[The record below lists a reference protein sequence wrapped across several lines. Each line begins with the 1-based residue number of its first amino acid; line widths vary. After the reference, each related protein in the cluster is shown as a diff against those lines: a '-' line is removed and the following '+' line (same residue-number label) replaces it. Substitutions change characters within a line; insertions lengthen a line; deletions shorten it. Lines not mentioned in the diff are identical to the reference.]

1 MTKYSWITFKVNLA
15 QLPWRS
21 WIKLGECVAKCEQ
34 IKSVPLTPNLR
45 EELHLIY
52 LAKGVHAT
60 TAIEGNTL
68 TEEQVRALIQK
79 ELELPPSKQYLEQE
93 VNNIIEACNEIA
105 VDISKGNLGDI
116 TIEQICH
123 YNSQVLGNNVPCV
136 EDAVPGKIREHSVVV
151 GSRYRAPDA
160 KDVILLI
167 ERFCNWMNSPDFVN
181 EQMSLHF
188 AIIKA
193 IIAHLYFVW
202 IHPFGDGN
210 GRVARLLEFVI
221 LLSSGVPSP
230 AAHLFSNHYNMTRT
244 EYYNQLDK
252 TSKIGDPTGFLSYAI
267 QGFLDGLDEQLQYI
281 HNHVISVCWRDY
293 IYEQFAAH
301 RSSNIVKRR
310 RDLAVKI
317 SERDEPINKDIILIL
332 MRNEYR
338 SKTERTLARD
348 INDLERMRL
357 VIKKKGGYVA
367 NKELLLQFLPFSTS
381 Q

>member
-21 WIKLGECVAKCEQ
+21 WVKLGECVAKCEQ

-93 VNNIIEACNEIA
+93 VKNIIEACNEIA

-123 YNSQVLGNNVPCV
+123 YNSQVLANNVPRA
-136 EDAVPGKIREHSVVV
+136 EDAVPGKIRNHSVVV

-160 KDVILLI
+160 KDVVLLI

-181 EQMSLHF
+181 KQMSLHF
-188 AIIKA
+188 AVIKA

-230 AAHLFSNHYNMTRT
+230 AAHLFSNHYNMTRS
-244 EYYNQLDK
+244 EYYSQLDK
-252 TSKIGDPTGFLSYAI
+252 ASKIGDPTGFLSYAI

-281 HNHVISVCWRDY
+281 HHHVVSVCWRDY

-301 RSSNIVKRR
+301 RSSNTIKRR

-317 SERDEPINKDIILIL
+317 SEHGEPINKDSILIL

-348 INDLERMRL
+348 LNELERMRL

-367 NKELLLQFLPFSTS
+367 NKELMLQFLPFSTS

>member
-21 WIKLGECVAKCEQ
+21 WVKLGECVAKCEQ
-34 IKSVPLTPNLR
+34 IQSVPLTPNLR

-68 TEEQVRALIQK
+68 TEEQVRSLIQK
-79 ELELPPSKQYLEQE
+79 KLELPPSKQYLEQE
-93 VNNIIEACNEIA
+93 VKNIIEVCNEIA
-105 VDISKGNLGDI
+105 VDISKGNLEDI

-123 YNSQVLGNNVPCV
+123 YNSQVLANNVPCD

-160 KDVILLI
+160 KDGTSLI
-167 ERFCNWMNSPDFVN
+167 KEFCKWMNSPNFIN
-181 EQMSLHF
+181 KQMPLHF
-188 AIIKA
+188 AVIKA

-210 GRVARLLEFVI
+210 GRVARILEFVI
-221 LLSSGVPSP
+221 LLNAGVPSP
-230 AAHLFSNHYNMTRT
+230 AAHLFSNHYNMTRS
-244 EYYNQLDK
+244 EYYSQLDK
-252 TSKIGDPTGFLSYAI
+252 TSKTGDPTGFLSYAI

-281 HNHVISVCWRDY
+281 HHHVISVCWRDY
-293 IYEQFAAH
+293 IYEQFAAQ
-301 RSSNIVKRR
+301 RSSNTIKRR

-317 SERDEPINKDIILIL
+317 SEHGEPINKDSILIL

-338 SKTERTLARD
+338 SKTKRTLARD
-348 INDLERMRL
+348 INDLEKMRL

-367 NKELLLQFLPFSTS
+367 NKELMLQFLPFSTS

>member
-21 WIKLGECVAKCEQ
+21 WVKLGECVAKCEQ
-34 IKSVPLTPNLR
+34 LKSVPLTPNLR
-45 EELHLIY
+45 KELHLIY

-93 VNNIIEACNEIA
+93 VSNIIEACNETA
-105 VDISKGNLGDI
+105 VEISKGILGDI
-116 TIEQICH
+116 TIEQICY
-123 YNSQVLGNNVPCV
+123 YNSQVLANNIPRA
-136 EDAVPGKIREHSVVV
+136 EDAVPGKIRNHSVVV

-160 KDVILLI
+160 KDVTLLMK
-167 ERFCNWMNSPDFVN
+167 EYCKWMNSPDFVN
-181 EQMSLHF
+181 EEMPLHF
-188 AIIKA
+188 AVIKA

-230 AAHLFSNHYNMTRT
+230 AAHLFSNHYNMTRS
-244 EYYNQLDK
+244 EYYSQLDK
-252 TSKIGDPTGFLSYAI
+252 ASKTGNPTGFLSYAI

-281 HNHVISVCWRDY
+281 QRHIVSVCWRDY

-317 SERDEPINKDIILIL
+317 SEHDEPINKDSILIL

-348 INDLERMRL
+348 INELERMRL
-357 VIKKKGGYVA
+357 VIKKKGCYVA
-367 NKELLLQFLPFSTS
+367 NKELMLQFLPFSTS